1 MRWNESGRV
10 AGGGDMTRA
19 VPDGSGLI
27 KQARHQASG
36 AVRRRRLDRCFPLP
50 RKAFR
55 PVSLLRRLAPL
66 FLLTAAPACA
76 QTPPATAVQDADPA
90 LWVVRAKGST
100 VYLFGTIHV
109 LKPGLTWFD
118 EAVRKAFDRSD
129 QVVLELVLPDPAR
142 MQAIVAASATQVT
155 GPTLTERLAP
165 ARRQQ
170 FASALTGLG
179 LPVNAFDRVKPWFA
193 ATNLSILPLMKL
205 GYDPA
210 NGPESII
217 TAEAKA
223 QNKPVVGLE
232 TAEQQIGYFGAL
244 SDKAQIGFLDS
255 TLDELPKV
263 GSTMSTMVDEWAKGQ
278 PDALARE
285 MNDSLKDS
293 PEVARV
299 LLVDRNK
306 RWAGWIQDRLKTP
319 GTVFVAVGA
328 GHLAGP
334 QSVQRQL
341 ARLGIR
347 AERVVY

>member
-1 MRWNESGRV
+1 M
-10 AGGGDMTRA
+10 
-19 VPDGSGLI
+19 
-27 KQARHQASG
+27 
-36 AVRRRRLDRCFPLP
+36 
-50 RKAFR
+50 
-55 PVSLLRRLAPL
+55 SLLRRLATL
-66 FLLTAAPACA
+66 FLAFAAVPACA
-76 QTPPATAVQDADPA
+76 QTPPKVQDADPA
-90 LWVVRAKGST
+90 LWVVKGRTAT

-118 EAVRKAFDRSD
+118 EAVRQAFDKSD
-129 QVVLELVLPDPAR
+129 QVVLELVMPDPAK
-142 MQAIVAASATQVT
+142 MQAIVAADAAQAS
-155 GPTLTERLAP
+155 GPTLTDRLPP
-165 ARRQQ
+165 ARRKQ
-170 FASALTGLG
+170 FADALTGLG
-179 LPVNAFDRVKPWFA
+179 LPIAAFDRVKPWFA

-223 QNKPVVGLE
+223 QNKPVIGLE
-232 TAEQQIGYFGAL
+232 TAEQQLGYFGAL
-244 SDKAQIGFLDS
+244 SDKAQISFLDS

-263 GSTMSTMVDEWAKGQ
+263 GSQMATMVDEWAKGQ

-293 PEVARV
+293 PEVAKV

-306 RWAGWIQDRLKTP
+306 RWAGWIRNRLATP
-319 GTVFVAVGA
+319 GTVFIAVGA

-347 AERVVY
+347 AERVNY